1 MKNNWIKFY
10 GENDLSTG
18 LDLSNV
24 ETFINDFIL
33 NPIIN
38 TLNEAIEI
46 YNVLKFLDLG
56 YFKEMS
62 SEKIFEC
69 RKSSHRLL
77 NEYFGKGELSEYIT
91 EYSDLH
97 FQYQSDFWDIFV
109 RFKVIKRTEYVDF
122 EKIIDEYKIPIHLLL
137 EYQKIC
143 EKYKLFFKKKLLSNP
158 VYFEFFLDKYDSP
171 NIKNIYL
178 PDNLSDEEINDW
190 ARRYCELDEANI
202 NYLERI
208 SYWSLHHEYK
218 LDSRIISKARKKK
231 IEQTEKT
238 MSLKNGVSWKM
249 AVGLKEGLKTDF
261 EFVQESS
268 RDLQFLL
275 SKDWIDEEH
284 DYPTILNN
292 FIYFF
297 GFFNHFFQ
305 FSMIDSPYEHGGLLE
320 IFQTKSNYAYNQTL
334 ISEYQNN
341 FYKLSLLAYFDYL
354 TFLKIDLEEVFA
366 FYYNEHLKSEYGF
379 PDFFFNASSK
389 SYTYYERCKLL
400 IPELDSLLKQFDF
413 VQRYGEIDSDVFE
426 LDSKITNY
434 QEIKSLS
441 EKKFVYFDSKEKLNF
456 CKLIFNSQSNL
467 SFPEK
472 KKGRKNFYEYVQYGI
487 SINDFYEYQKKVID
501 SLIKDKVLYI
511 NLANQ
516 IRFTNPTSIS
526 FYYLLWEK
534 GYLSTLYLSE
544 SDLKVIEEENVKGN
558 VKYSNTLFS
567 KQESDYISYIMDNKK
582 FSNALA
588 IRNKITH
595 GSYGKKQDSD
605 YKSYY
610 LELLMIL
617 IIFTVRINEELDC
630 YKSN

>member
-56 YFKEMS
+56 YFKKMS
-62 SEKIFEC
+62 SEKISEC

-456 CKLIFNSQSNL
+456 CKLIFNS
-467 SFPEK
+467 
-472 KKGRKNFYEYVQYGI
+472 
-487 SINDFYEYQKKVID
+487 
-501 SLIKDKVLYI
+501 
-511 NLANQ
+511 
-516 IRFTNPTSIS
+516 
-526 FYYLLWEK
+526 
-534 GYLSTLYLSE
+534 
-544 SDLKVIEEENVKGN
+544 
-558 VKYSNTLFS
+558 
-567 KQESDYISYIMDNKK
+567 
-582 FSNALA
+582 
-588 IRNKITH
+588 
-595 GSYGKKQDSD
+595 
-605 YKSYY
+605 
-610 LELLMIL
+610 
-617 IIFTVRINEELDC
+617 
-630 YKSN
+630 

>member
-62 SEKIFEC
+62 SEKISEC

-77 NEYFGKGELSEYIT
+77 NEYFGKGGLSEYIT

-122 EKIIDEYKIPIHLLL
+122 EKIIDEYKVPIHLLL

-284 DYPTILNN
+284 DYP
-292 FIYFF
+292 
-297 GFFNHFFQ
+297 
-305 FSMIDSPYEHGGLLE
+305 
-320 IFQTKSNYAYNQTL
+320 
-334 ISEYQNN
+334 
-341 FYKLSLLAYFDYL
+341 
-354 TFLKIDLEEVFA
+354 
-366 FYYNEHLKSEYGF
+366 
-379 PDFFFNASSK
+379 
-389 SYTYYERCKLL
+389 
-400 IPELDSLLKQFDF
+400 
-413 VQRYGEIDSDVFE
+413 
-426 LDSKITNY
+426 
-434 QEIKSLS
+434 
-441 EKKFVYFDSKEKLNF
+441 
-456 CKLIFNSQSNL
+456 
-467 SFPEK
+467 
-472 KKGRKNFYEYVQYGI
+472 
-487 SINDFYEYQKKVID
+487 
-501 SLIKDKVLYI
+501 I
-511 NLANQ
+511 NLN
-516 IRFTNPTSIS
+516 
-526 FYYLLWEK
+526 
-534 GYLSTLYLSE
+534 
-544 SDLKVIEEENVKGN
+544 
-558 VKYSNTLFS
+558 
-567 KQESDYISYIMDNKK
+567 
-582 FSNALA
+582 
-588 IRNKITH
+588 
-595 GSYGKKQDSD
+595 
-605 YKSYY
+605 
-610 LELLMIL
+610 
-617 IIFTVRINEELDC
+617 
-630 YKSN
+630 